1 MFFSQQISNRTGK
14 RVHTGLSFIQTSVQ
28 IEVFLPFLTET
39 VLPFNINVLFSTDH
53 ATQVS
58 HQVCASQTDS
68 RTLHVFHFNN
78 APFSFQL
85 PPPFTQKVMFIFLSV
100 FDPQATLLFALIINL
115 PPD

>member
-78 APFSFQL
+78 NAPF
-85 PPPFTQKVMFIFLSV
+85 FIPTSTTIYTKGDVHF
-100 FDPQATLLFALIINL
+100 FECF
-115 PPD
+115 